1 MKYLKKYQIFESIL
15 IDSEKWE
22 DVKDLIQLEIL
33 DKWGISNDLVRESI
47 PGKSGD
53 KLLEPELH
61 IRINERMNN
70 DEPVEIVKACRNLH
84 KRIFALVGLFI
95 DVRWSSQQINIMLN
109 DYPNHYTLISDFDLI
124 EIEDDNTYD
133 RETGGVCDFETALKI
148 ISYLNSFYRFVYDS
162 DLEIF
167 KKSYKTLD
175 DLYKV
180 ELIFSLPKFEKERFR
195 QILCFKFKLESK
207 VEKIIGKQFPIL
219 IFNTNHTDS
228 PLIRKRTGNYNW
240 IEIFGEKKVVDFLS
254 TEQF

>member
-95 DVRWSSQQINIMLN
+95 DVSW
-109 DYPNHYTLISDFDLI
+109 
-124 EIEDDNTYD
+124 
-133 RETGGVCDFETALKI
+133 
-148 ISYLNSFYRFVYDS
+148 
-162 DLEIF
+162 
-167 KKSYKTLD
+167 
-175 DLYKV
+175 
-180 ELIFSLPKFEKERFR
+180 
-195 QILCFKFKLESK
+195 
-207 VEKIIGKQFPIL
+207 
-219 IFNTNHTDS
+219 
-228 PLIRKRTGNYNW
+228 
-240 IEIFGEKKVVDFLS
+240 
-254 TEQF
+254 